1 MEFKWVEFPFS
12 YNAWSEEKSVHK
24 SIKIICFVEVLYWC
38 SVEYKLAFLLCDV
51 VTKEKVS
58 VIVLIS
64 GWFPPTQESIS
75 VSCKLHHLMIFF
87 LTLTFPKIKHMFAD
101 LPQQESESFLI
112 FSWMHPPPLFFS
124 KTNHPHHTHMQLIIR
139 SGTNHL
145 FRDCLLPCAV
155 LTSMGL
161 ATQLPHLL
169 LKYNLGL

>member
-38 SVEYKLAFLLCDV
+38 SVEYKLAFLLCGV

-112 FSWMHPPPLFFS
+112 FSWMHPPPFLLQNQPPTS
-124 KTNHPHHTHMQLIIR
+124 YTHAVDHPLWHKSPFQR
-139 SGTNHL
+139 
-145 FRDCLLPCAV
+145 LPPPLCSFNFNGV
-155 LTSMGL
+155 SNTITSSTL
-161 ATQLPHLL
+161 EI
-169 LKYNLGL
+169 